1 MRLNK
6 FKLQF
11 VQRVPEDLSFGT
23 LYICLDCNVAIHQCA
38 CGCGEKVV
46 LPIDPGYWSLRYDG
60 ENISLYPS
68 VGNYQFA
75 CKSHYLIRDNYVI
88 WLDTTSTH
96 KNDFEKKDI
105 EITTN
110 ICVGKQDSI
119 FESIK
124 NFICKRLK

>member
-6 FKLQF
+6 FNLRF
-11 VQRVPEDLSFGT
+11 VQRVPENLSFGT

-60 ENISLYPS
+60 ENISIYPS

-75 CKSHYLIRDNYVI
+75 CKSHYLIRDNHVI
-88 WLDTTSTH
+88 WLDTSSTH
-96 KNDFEKKDI
+96 KNDFKKNI
-105 EITTN
+105 ETTTN